1 MAPRTTERLLNLTI
15 CLLSATRY
23 ISKERI
29 REVVEGYSGQ
39 GDQAFE
45 RMFERDKEA
54 LRVLG
59 VPIDTG
65 SNDPFFEDEVGYR
78 IRRTDFELPPIELD
92 PDEAAAVGVAAR
104 AWREASMNES
114 TQNALAKLRAA
125 GVEPDASRLASLQAS
140 VAAEPAF
147 ATLVAAVQDR
157 HLVKFT
163 YRRDGRETE
172 RTLEPWGLTS
182 VKGRWYVIG
191 HDRDRDATRM
201 FKLSRIVGQP
211 RRSSKPGAYTTPD
224 DLDLSA
230 LAASLRPP
238 EPSHTAVLAI
248 RRDKAPALR
257 RRSTERAAPELPGG
271 AVLPAGYTVYE
282 TGYTETRRTAAEVA
296 EYAADVI
303 VLDPPELRARV
314 VDHLQLARDTLRG
327 TAAPGAGESG
337 DTGGAA

>member
-15 CLLSATRY
+15 CLLSTTRY

-29 REVVEGYSGQ
+29 RDVVEGYSGQ
-39 GDQAFE
+39 SDQAFE
-45 RMFERDKEA
+45 RMFERDKDA
-54 LRVLG
+54 LRVQG

-92 PDEAAAVGVAAR
+92 ADEAAAVGVAAQ

-125 GVEPDASRLASLQAS
+125 GVEPDVTRLAGLQAS

-147 ATLVAAVQDR
+147 AVLVQAVQER
-157 HLVKFT
+157 CRVRFS
-163 YRRDGRETE
+163 YRREGQEQD

-211 RRSSKPGAYTTPD
+211 VRKSKAGAYEVPA
-224 DLDLSA
+224 DLDLRA
-230 LAASLRPP
+230 LATSLRPP

-248 RRDKAPALR
+248 RRDKAPVLR
-257 RRSTERAAPELPGG
+257 RRGTGRDAPELPGG
-271 AVLPAGYTVYE
+271 ASLPVGYEVFE
-282 TGYTETRRTAAEVA
+282 TGYTETGSTAAQIA

-303 VLDPPELRARV
+303 VLDPPELRERV
-314 VDHLQLARDTLRG
+314 VQHLQAARDSLRAAA
-327 TAAPGAGESG
+327 TA
-337 DTGGAA
+337 GGGVVG